1 MFATQ
6 TRSRFAPV
14 KLTSAKKEVEIAP
27 VAFGELTD
35 CTPLLHD
42 AAALRRHMREEGYL
56 LLRGLLNR
64 DEVQAARTSML
75 ERLAEQGHIDL
86 TSPLDEA
93 KAAPET
99 RVAFKP
105 DIAQQNPFVH
115 KVVYDGPLMS
125 FFHHFLGGPVRH
137 YDYTWIRAVA
147 PGLSTPPHMDVVYM
161 GRGTKRLYTTW
172 TPYGDVPREM
182 GGLMVLE
189 RSHLNQRLVN
199 GYGSKDVDKFC
210 ENRVGGGY
218 TKMGGG
224 GNISPG
230 GWLSRDPV
238 TLRQRVGGR
247 WLTTDYQMG
256 DVLIFSV
263 FLVHCSLDNNTDRI
277 RLTSDTRYQ
286 LAAEPVDERWIG
298 ENPIAHGPEGKQ
310 GMIC

>member
-1 MFATQ
+1 MFATP
-6 TRSRFAPV
+6 TRSR
-14 KLTSAKKEVEIAP
+14 LTSAHKEVDTTPA
-27 VAFGELTD
+27 VFGELTD
-35 CTPLLHD
+35 CTPMLAD

-64 DEVQAARTSML
+64 EEVQAARLSMV

-86 TSPLDEA
+86 TSPLNEA

-105 DIAQQNPFVH
+105 DIARNNPLVH
-115 KVVYDGPLMS
+115 KVVYDGPLMV
-125 FFHHFLGGPVRH
+125 FFAHFLGGPVRH
-137 YDYTWIRAVA
+137 FDYTWIRAVA

-161 GRGTKRLYTTW
+161 GRGTKKLYTAW
-172 TPYGDVPREM
+172 TPYGDIPRAM

-189 RSHLNQRLVN
+189 HSHLNQRLVN
-199 GYGSKDVDKFC
+199 GYGAKDVDQFC
-210 ENRVGGGY
+210 ENRVGSGY

-247 WLTTDYQMG
+247 WLTTDYHLG